1 MPISVIISNFN
12 GLKYLPRLI
21 ETLAAQQNVT
31 TEIIVVDRH
40 STDGSLEY
48 LRKFPDIRIVS
59 EPAITGLVA
68 GYAAGAAVARH
79 DHLFFC
85 NEDMW
90 FDPMCL
96 HSLEKQINLPE
107 RIAAADPWQWTY
119 DGKSWIHGGVRFLR
133 CNWDFNSPYPWRRF
147 DFTVGLTTGQ
157 RVPFPCAGAF
167 LMHRGVYEEIGG
179 WDTSFFLDH
188 EDIDLFLR
196 AWQRSWHCV
205 TVPEAKVY
213 HAVNTSNSKTSQNG
227 QRVLPR
233 RYIANRSNLAVIC
246 LKYYSGMSLWLA
258 ACALVLPVAADLVKL
273 RWNKLALDLKSI
285 RLTFQRMKD
294 VRAFRERNRE
304 WIGAKP
310 GDRFFLQEDLT
321 RS

>member
-48 LRKFPDIRIVS
+48 LQAFPDIRVVP

-68 GYAAGAAVARH
+68 GYAAGAKVARY
-79 DHLFFC
+79 DLLFFC

-96 HSLEKQINLPE
+96 DSLQKQIDLPA

-119 DGKSWIHGGVRFLR
+119 DGKSWLHGGVRFLR
-133 CNWDFNSPYPWRRF
+133 CNWDSNSPYPRRGF
-147 DFTVGLTTGQ
+147 DFTVDLTTGQ
-157 RVPFPCAGAF
+157 KVPFPCAGAF
-167 LMHRGVYEEIGG
+167 LMHRSAYDEIGG

-188 EDIDLFLR
+188 EDIDLFVR
-196 AWQRSWHCV
+196 AWQRGWHCV

-213 HAVNTSNSKTSQNG
+213 HALNVSNSKTFQNG
-227 QRVLPR
+227 QRILPR

-258 ACALVLPVAADLVKL
+258 ACTLVLPLIADLAKL
-273 RWNKLALDLKSI
+273 RWNKLSLDLKSI
-285 RLTFQRMKD
+285 RLTIQRMKD
-294 VRAFRERNRE
+294 VRAFRRRNRE

-310 GDRFFLQEDLT
+310 GYRFFLQEDLT